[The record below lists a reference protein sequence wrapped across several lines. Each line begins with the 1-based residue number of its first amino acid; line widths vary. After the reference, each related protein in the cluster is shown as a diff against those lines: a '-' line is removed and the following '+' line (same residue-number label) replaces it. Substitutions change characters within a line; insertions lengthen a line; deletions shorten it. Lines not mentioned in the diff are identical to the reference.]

1 LHADALGIP
10 LKDVSVQLEGEL
22 DLRGFFGAAEGVRP
36 GFLRIKGSVSFD
48 SSAPAADL
56 QRLKTVVDA
65 HCPVLDL
72 FNNATPVQIAIAPV
86 RAAA

>member
-1 LHADALGIP
+1 LGIP

-36 GFLRIKGSVSFD
+36 GFLNITGTVTFD
-48 SSAPAADL
+48 SEAPAEEL
-56 QRLKTVVDA
+56 QHLKSVVDA

-72 FNNATPVQIAIAPV
+72 FNNATPVKIAIAAP
-86 RAAA
+86 AAA